1 MHVKHLRL
9 AHLRH
14 FRPQLGANYTV
25 SGSGAIGGTG
35 GVTKNGSS
43 QVTLSTNNTFSGGT
57 TVNAGTLIAGHVNAL
72 GTGGL
77 TINNTAT
84 AKLQAGLSGPVQL
97 PSLTIAGG
105 VSPTATLDITDN
117 NLIVHNGNLA
127 TMTAQAANGLNIN
140 GTLWTGAGITS
151 STAAADADAAA
162 RRGCHSQR

>member
-1 MHVKHLRL
+1 MIKT
-9 AHLRH
+9 
-14 FRPQLGANYTV
+14 GA
-25 SGSGAIGGTG
+25 GT
-35 GVTKNGSS
+35 
-43 QVTLSTNNTFSGGT
+43 QTLSGNNTYTGGT
-57 TVNAGTLIAGHVNAL
+57 TVTTGTLIAGHVNAL

-140 GTLWTGAGITS
+140 GGTVDRRWHHQQYRGGRRRS
-151 STAAADADAAA
+151 AA
-162 RRGCHSQR
+162 RRGRYSQRRLPIGRRRRPDLR

>member
-1 MHVKHLRL
+1 M
-9 AHLRH
+9 
-14 FRPQLGANYTV
+14 
-25 SGSGAIGGTG
+25 
-35 GVTKNGSS
+35 
-43 QVTLSTNNTFSGGT
+43 TLSTNNTYSGGT
-57 TVNAGTLIAGHVNAL
+57 TVNTGTLIAGHVNAL

-140 GTLWTGAGITS
+140 GTLWTGTGITS
-151 STAAADADAAA
+151 STAAADAEPLHAVGIILNDD
-162 RRGCHSQR
+162 SQLGGSGDPIYGSWPIGADSGGAVTSVALPTYW